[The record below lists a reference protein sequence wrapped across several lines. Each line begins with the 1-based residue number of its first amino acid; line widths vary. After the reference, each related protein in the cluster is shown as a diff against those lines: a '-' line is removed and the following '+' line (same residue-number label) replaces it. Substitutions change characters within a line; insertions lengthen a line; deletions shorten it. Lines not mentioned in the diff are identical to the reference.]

1 MRLASVCLTAA
12 LLAMAN
18 TSIAED
24 QIKKSDLPPAVQ
36 KTSDAQSTGATVLGY
51 AKDVEH
57 GRVEYEVQLMVG
69 DHTKDVTIDPQGGI
83 LEIEEQVAPEALPAN
98 VFHGLSA
105 QARKGRLVKV
115 ESVTRQGRIVAYEA
129 EVITGGKHSEIQ
141 VGPDGEKL
149 AHKSD
154 GNHSASAEFTASQ
167 P

>member
-36 KTSDAQSTGATVLGY
+36 KTADAQSTGATVLGY

-69 DHTKDVTIDPQGGI
+69 DHTKDVAIDPQGAI

-105 QARKGRLVKV
+105 RAGKGRLVKV
-115 ESVTRQGRIVAYEA
+115 ESLTRQGRIVAYEA

-149 AHKSD
+149 AH
-154 GNHSASAEFTASQ
+154 Q
-167 P
+167 Q